1 MFFTEN
7 SLPKK
12 PGLFPKNGCRYLP
25 TTAGTAYDFDALFE
39 DEKAPIK
46 HKNIMKQLYPEAAD
60 TQIRKILNRREYV
73 QQILYRSR
81 YDGGDFRVVQNIDG
95 RIRLT
100 QGDIRP
106 TDVAPV
112 IGQSEHRLELGMCRW
127 GYPLSKGKN
136 PVINARVETVM
147 DKPSFQNG
155 ILYHRLLIPAGGF
168 YEWNSLKEKS
178 SFARP
183 DSSVLYM
190 AGFCDW
196 FENERRFVIL
206 TTTANNSMKKS
217 MIACL

>member
-1 MFFTEN
+1 M
-7 SLPKK
+7 
-12 PGLFPKNGCRYLP
+12 C
-25 TTAGTAYDFDALFE
+25 
-39 DEKAPIK
+39 
-46 HKNIMKQLYPEAAD
+46 
-60 TQIRKILNRREYV
+60 
-73 QQILYRSR
+73 SR
-81 YDGGDFRVVQNIDG
+81 YYIDPNMMEEISRVVQNIDG

-112 IGQSEHRLELGMCRW
+112 IGQSEHGLELGICRW
-127 GYPLSKGKN
+127 GYPLSKSKGL
-136 PVINARVETVM
+136 VINARVETVL

-178 SFARP
+178 TFTRP

-206 TTTANNSMKKS
+206 TTKANASMEKVHERMPLILEKEQ
-217 MIACL
+217 IADWFQNDKMEKLLQYTPIMLKREAEYEQQSLFL

>member
-1 MFFTEN
+1 M
-7 SLPKK
+7 
-12 PGLFPKNGCRYLP
+12 C
-25 TTAGTAYDFDALFE
+25 
-39 DEKAPIK
+39 
-46 HKNIMKQLYPEAAD
+46 
-60 TQIRKILNRREYV
+60 
-73 QQILYRSR
+73 SR
-81 YDGGDFRVVQNIDG
+81 YYIYLDMMEEISRVVQNIDG

-112 IGQSEHRLELGMCRW
+112 IGQSEHGLELGMCRW

-178 SFARP
+178 SFTRP

-206 TTTANNSMKKS
+206 TTKANASMEKVHERMPLILEKEQTVDWFQNEKMEKLLQYTPIMLKREAEYEQQS
-217 MIACL
+217 LFL